1 MGFLVISCAS
11 HLHAYTVLPF
21 SSGGELYSIS
31 PCQFSSRILSC
42 KIKFLRPFV
51 IARHSRLHMHFQLS
65 RMFQGF
71 IAFFILRIH
80 VQKTSQSSRIVEL
93 WLFFCPLMFFF
104 LLIFLWHTWPKFW
117 SYVLGPGRCFVTSP
131 GPRVSLTWCILQK
144 KTNCVKPI
152 HCAES
157 ILPASTFPKS
167 SIRHSCYTS
176 NVVCVRLTTSMI
188 CERAFL
194 WHTQFFFLEHDQDKW
209 GFLTYARNHVLLP
222 IRLVLV
228 VALQNLVLLFL
239 LEDQSGVLLLFDIL
253 VGCSE
258 FWTFSCQLCGTVNKW
273 EYEFVSFVRH
283 RNFFLLSF
291 NSKTHRLRRSPVI
304 PQRQLRVRLRSSFL
318 PHGERISTPKKMRRL
333 SCRTDGASPDLPLI
347 SGGIRLLLR
356 KKYAWPIHMTFCPL
370 MVHLGHC
377 ASSNDVP

>member
-1 MGFLVISCAS
+1 MLTQFYPFLLVANCTRSLLASFHREFSLVKQNSWGLSLLHGIPDSICISNFRACFKVSLHSLSYGFMCKRPLS
-11 HLHAYTVLPF
+11 LHALSSFGF
-21 SSGGELYSIS
+21 SSVHW
-31 PCQFSSRILSC
+31 CFSFC
-42 KIKFLRPFV
+42 WY
-51 IARHSRLHMHFQLS
+51 
-65 RMFQGF
+65 
-71 IAFFILRIH
+71 FFDIPD
-80 VQKTSQSSRIVEL
+80 QSSGHTCSGLDVASSPLPDHVYL
-93 WLFFCPLMFFF
+93 WRCVFC
-104 LLIFLWHTWPKFW
+104 K
-117 SYVLGPGRCFVTSP
+117 
-131 GPRVSLTWCILQK
+131 K

-167 SIRHSCYTS
+167 SIRHSCDTS